1 MNGSYSSQ
9 GYVIIDLAQILR
21 AHSESML
28 RAFQMGQQFQ
38 IPLEASAII
47 ASESTAGESFL
58 GVFDQNSYGVYQNP
72 QKYEESKPFWNT
84 ASCRQ
89 KVFGTY
95 DEALAFARQG
105 VAELTQMPVES
116 VPPMQYPMDWRE
128 RIICN
133 GGHPQ

>member
-1 MNGSYSSQ
+1 MNGSYSYQ
-9 GYVIIDLAQILR
+9 GYVNIDLAQILR
-21 AHSESML
+21 AHSEGML
-28 RAFQMGQQFQ
+28 RAFQMGQQLQ
-38 IPLEASAII
+38 VSIEAPVITANESA
-47 ASESTAGESFL
+47 AGELFL

-89 KVFGTY
+89 QTFDTY
-95 DEALAFARQG
+95 EEALAFARQG
-105 VAELTQMPVES
+105 VAELTQMPVEC
-116 VPPMQYPMDWRE
+116 VPPMQHQIDWRE